1 MQAGKSFAASAV
13 LWVGLLLASGVS
25 GAQAPVASQAQAVAP
40 SQRAGADGIV
50 DLQAMVVRGVQP
62 GPGLWK
68 ISRGDHVL
76 WILGTLAPLPRDIQ
90 WRSAEVE
97 QAIAQ
102 SQQVLMPPWVQLD
115 ADVGFFGKLALV
127 PSAMKAMKN
136 EDGRLVQDVLP
147 AELYA
152 RWLPLKR
159 YYLGNDSGVE
169 KKRPM
174 IAAGELYQA
183 AIKRSGLSRKPVI
196 WPVVERAAKR
206 AGLKPTPTTLVFK
219 ISEPKAAIKEFTAAG
234 MDDSGCFRSL
244 INAVQNDLPTMV
256 ERANAWSVGDIEA
269 LRRMPREDP
278 AGACSD
284 AVSNTEF
291 ARRRGMDRLEQR
303 LQAHWMGIARKS
315 LQEHR
320 STFAVMPLSDLLR
333 SDGYLAALR
342 AEGYEVEAP

>member
-1 MQAGKSFAASAV
+1 MRARKSVAISGM
-13 LWVGLLLASGVS
+13 LLLGLLASGV
-25 GAQAPVASQAQAVAP
+25 GRAQAPATPTTAP
-40 SQRAGADGIV
+40 HPRADADGII
-50 DLQAMVVRGVQP
+50 DLQTMVVRGVQP

-90 WRSAEVE
+90 WQPAEVE

-102 SQQVLMPPWVQLD
+102 SQQVLMPPWVKVD

-136 EDGRLVQDVLP
+136 PEGRGLQQVLP
-147 AELYA
+147 PDLYA

-159 YYLGNDSGVE
+159 YYLGNDGGVE

-206 AGLKPTPTTLVFK
+206 AGLKPTPTTLEFK

-234 MDDSGCFRSL
+234 VDETACFRSL

-256 ERANAWSVGDIEA
+256 ERANAWSVGDIES
-269 LRRMPREDP
+269 LQRMPREDP

-291 ARRRGMDRLEQR
+291 ARRRGMDRLDRR
-303 LQAHWMGIARKS
+303 LQAHWMDIARKA
-315 LQEHR
+315 LQDNR
-320 STFAVMPLSDLLR
+320 STFAVMPLSELLR
-333 SDGYLAALR
+333 PGGYLEALR
-342 AEGYEVEAP
+342 AEGYVVEAP